1 MWLVVGLGNPGRRYS
16 RTRHNVG
23 FLFIRSLARTLKVRV
38 KKRKYGS
45 KMQSVEYR
53 GENLLLAMPQTY
65 MNLSGHAVHQ
75 ILMETSITPN
85 RLIVVYDDLEIPL
98 GDIRVR
104 KEGRAGSHRGMQS
117 TIQEI
122 GTSRFPRIRIGI
134 GPLPEREDASEFV
147 LSPFLEKE
155 IPILDEALTK
165 ARQAVNIILDGQIE
179 KAMNI
184 FNVRV
189 KSM

>member
-23 FLFIRSLARTLKVRV
+23 FMFIRSLARSLKVRV
-38 KKRKYGS
+38 RKRKYGS
-45 KMQSVEYR
+45 KMQSIEYR
-53 GENLLLAMPQTY
+53 GEKILLAMPQTF
-65 MNLSGHAVHQ
+65 MNLSGHAVHR
-75 ILMETSITPN
+75 ILKETGIPPSC
-85 RLIVVYDDLEIPL
+85 LIVVYDDLEIPF

-104 KEGRAGSHRGMQS
+104 KEGRAGSHKGMQS
-117 TIQEI
+117 AIQEI

-134 GPLPEREDASEFV
+134 GPLPEGADASEFV
-147 LSPFLEKE
+147 LSPFLEE
-155 IPILDEALTK
+155 ETPVLDEALTK
-165 ARQAVNIILDGQIE
+165 AHQALNIILDGQIE
-179 KAMNI
+179 KAMSL